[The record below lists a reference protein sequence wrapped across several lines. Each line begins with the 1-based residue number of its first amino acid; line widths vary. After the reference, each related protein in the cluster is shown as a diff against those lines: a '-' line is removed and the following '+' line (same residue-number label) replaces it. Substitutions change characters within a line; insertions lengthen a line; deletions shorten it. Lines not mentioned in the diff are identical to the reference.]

1 MSQCHRRFGEET
13 WSLDIEHN
21 PAVAVAVAVAI
32 SPNVLLV
39 QT

>member
-1 MSQCHRRFGEET
+1 MSQCHRGFGEET
-13 WSLDIEHN
+13 WSLDIEHS
-21 PAVAVAVAVAI
+21 PAVAVAVAI